1 MALFSGSSGLQKEAR
16 DEFPGQGTPVGGA
29 THMALGDLPLLSMM
43 KLRLQWLG
51 ERQQV
56 LAQNVANADTPG
68 YAAKDLKELDF
79 GALVN
84 QQSGMLSPVATN
96 SGHIGTPV
104 VGASLTGTAAGRAAV
119 THARG
124 GEVERAPDFETS
136 PTGNSVVLEEQM
148 MNAAQTQMDYQAV
161 TGLYAKSV
169 GLIKIAL
176 GRG

>member
-1 MALFSGSSGLQKEAR
+1 VALFSGSSGLQKEAR

-68 YAAKDLKELDF
+68 YDAKDLKELDF
-79 GALVN
+79 GALVK
-84 QQSGMLSPVATN
+84 QQSGMLSPVA
-96 SGHIGTPV
+96 
-104 VGASLTGTAAGRAAV
+104 
-119 THARG
+119 
-124 GEVERAPDFETS
+124 
-136 PTGNSVVLEEQM
+136 NSVVLEEQM
-148 MNAAQTQMDYQAV
+148 MKAAQTQMDYQAV